1 MLLYFYPK
9 LLKSSINDLY
19 WKPKQLG
26 KYHFGVIIQKVS
38 QYVIV
43 YLGYINN
50 FWTPL
55 DIVWQTSEFERWVN

>member
-38 QYVIV
+38 QYVIMC
-43 YLGYINN
+43 I
-50 FWTPL
+50 
-55 DIVWQTSEFERWVN
+55 